1 MDISKFI
8 RGVPDFPKKGI
19 LFYDITP
26 LMLNSEAYS
35 QAIDEMA
42 AKISATN
49 PTKILAAES
58 RGFFFGP
65 MIALRL
71 KLPFVPVRKK
81 NKLPCK
87 TICVEYALEYGT
99 DSLCIHDDA
108 VSSSD
113 RVAVVDDILA
123 TGGTA
128 EAMCKMCEIAWAN
141 VACCAFFME
150 LSFLHGRDRLGGKT
164 VVSIFEK

>member
-1 MDISKFI
+1 M
-8 RGVPDFPKKGI
+8 
-19 LFYDITP
+19 
-26 LMLNSEAYS
+26 
-35 QAIDEMA
+35 
-42 AKISATN
+42 
-49 PTKILAAES
+49 
-58 RGFFFGP
+58 
-65 MIALRL
+65 
-71 KLPFVPVRKK
+71 
-81 NKLPCK
+81 
-87 TICVEYALEYGT
+87 EYALEYGT

-128 EAMCKMCEIAWAN
+128 EAMCKMCEIAGAN